1 MKKYPMPEDK
11 KVDPTNVSV
20 ACIFCNN
27 RFEVEVNASD
37 LMKWKM
43 GEYIQN
49 AIPYQCADARELLI
63 SRICPKCF

>member
-20 ACIFCNN
+20 TCIFCND

-49 AIPYQCADARELLI
+49 AIPY
-63 SRICPKCF
+63 

>member
-1 MKKYPMPEDK
+1 MKKYPMPEELKTD
-11 KVDPTNVSV
+11 VTNVSV
-20 ACIFCNN
+20 TCIFCN
-27 RFEVEVNASD
+27 ECYEIEANASD

-49 AIPYQCADARELLI
+49 AIPYQSADARELLI

>member
-1 MKKYPMPEDK
+1 MKNCPILSNER
-11 KVDPTNVSV
+11 VDPTNVSV
-20 ACIFCNN
+20 ACIFCSDL
-27 RFEVEVNASD
+27 FEVEVNASD

-49 AIPYQCADARELLI
+49 AIPYQSADARELLI